1 LNTKLRTFFEE
12 NGSSHE
18 ETEMADYDPSDL
30 DILDVNVLKLTPDR
44 LLSMDIHDR
53 SDILAIVGCDR
64 KGTIG
69 LVVKSISEFNGGW
82 SKINYEFHSEYATC
96 CRFNISQ
103 STQIHSTSYD
113 STFRTCDIVK
123 NVSTET
129 FKDPEGHGLTAF
141 DYRSPDTCLIS
152 DDKGDVLLI
161 DLRVKLDTIERFD
174 ASSKR
179 IRGLQIN
186 PKHTDEFCIS
196 GLDHCVKIW
205 DLRNM
210 SSLKASLTTNYS
222 CYGACY
228 NKIASH
234 IIATTRNDHLLSY
247 SLDSL
252 SQAADPLDISPTKK
266 VHHRNFVNR
275 FVTPF
280 TAQPHA
286 KFESNF
292 LIGSS
297 NYPREITIIDEN
309 CQTKSSL
316 RSENLNSLP
325 VINVAHRTLPIIVG
339 GNSSG
344 RIHVFTGQI

>member
-1 LNTKLRTFFEE
+1 
-12 NGSSHE
+12 
-18 ETEMADYDPSDL
+18 
-30 DILDVNVLKLTPDR
+30 
-44 LLSMDIHDR
+44 
-53 SDILAIVGCDR
+53 
-64 KGTIG
+64 
-69 LVVKSISEFNGGW
+69 
-82 SKINYEFHSEYATC
+82 
-96 CRFNISQ
+96 
-103 STQIHSTSYD
+103 
-113 STFRTCDIVK
+113 
-123 NVSTET
+123 
-129 FKDPEGHGLTAF
+129 
-141 DYRSPDTCLIS
+141 
-152 DDKGDVLLI
+152 
-161 DLRVKLDTIERFD
+161 
-174 ASSKR
+174 
-179 IRGLQIN
+179 
-186 PKHTDEFCIS
+186 
-196 GLDHCVKIW
+196 
-205 DLRNM
+205 M

-297 NYPREITIIDEN
+297 NYPREVKTIFFFDLRNFCCVRIQITIIDEN